1 MKYVY
6 AVLIPLLFQVL
17 VVWLVIEM
25 NTGNGS
31 FVGLGAYLLGL
42 VAIPLT
48 AIINAIIVYNSPK
61 IKLSVLTFRSMMLA
75 LLLPVLVILISV
87 FG

>member
-1 MKYVY
+1 MVY
-6 AVLIPLLFQVL
+6 AVLSPVLFRVL

-25 NTGNGS
+25 STGNGS

-42 VAIPLT
+42 VAISLT
-48 AIINAIIVYNSPK
+48 VIINAIIVYKSPK
-61 IKLSVLTFRSMMLA
+61 LKLSVLTFRSMVVA
-75 LLLPVLVILISV
+75 LLLPVLVILISM